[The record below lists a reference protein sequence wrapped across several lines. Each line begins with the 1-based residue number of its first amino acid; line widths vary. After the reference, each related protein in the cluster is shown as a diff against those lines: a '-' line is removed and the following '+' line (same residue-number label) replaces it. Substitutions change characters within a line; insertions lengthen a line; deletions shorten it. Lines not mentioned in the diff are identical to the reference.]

1 MKKIILFLTLVF
13 CSLLLS
19 AQGISS
25 SDSAILNHIYA
36 KNRHFHSTQAPF
48 CHDLIKRGKT
58 QHRAGTFYCERVV
71 PKKAGDV
78 EAKIAM
84 RYNQPQGDY
93 YVITTTHLYNGLNGR
108 NKSFNFKYISLM
120 KLLGNAMAWAVNGD
134 VYSLYNNFTVNF
146 NLTSDQHHYIVTLS
160 SDASFNK
167 GISRLV
173 LKYNKSTCLISYL
186 EIEEKFGIIHKYTM
200 GIDPQ
205 GHYHQPIINK
215 PIDQKVYVVE

>member
-1 MKKIILFLTLVF
+1 MKRILFSLALVV
-13 CSLLLS
+13 CALSLS
-19 AQGISS
+19 AQDITSA
-25 SDSAILNHIYA
+25 DSAILNQIYA
-36 KNRHFHSTQAPF
+36 KNRHFHSIQAPF

-58 QHRAGTFYCERVV
+58 QHKAGTFYCERVA

-108 NKSFNFKYISLM
+108 DKSFNFRYISLM

-146 NLTSDQHHYIVTLS
+146 NLTPDEHNYIVTLS
-160 SDASFNK
+160 SDKSFNK

-173 LKYNKSTCLISYL
+173 LKYNKSTCLISYM
-186 EIEEKFGIIHKYTM
+186 EIEEKFGTLHKYTL
-200 GIDPQ
+200 GIDEKGQRHKPQ
-205 GHYHQPIINK
+205 LNK
-215 PIDQKVYVVE
+215 PIDPKVYVVE